1 MDQKVDHLKGITR
14 LDYRQFQHHPVSI
27 LRRRFLE
34 DYQLQVKEAV
44 WAHLVGDR
52 KGPVDHEYIAE
63 AIGRCKA
70 AAEFAELPYEAIQG
84 FYGVEPTRPDD
95 ESVVE

>member
-1 MDQKVDHLKGITR
+1 MDQTATPLDRVTL

-34 DYQLQVKEAV
+34 DYQEQVKEAV

-70 AAEFAELPYEAIQG
+70 AAEFAE
-84 FYGVEPTRPDD
+84 
-95 ESVVE
+95 